1 MTTTPDLEQLC
12 AIGQSFVDR
21 GYAHGSTGNLSVR
34 VGDRI
39 FVTPTG
45 KSLAGLVPSVLA
57 EVDLTGRTLNGN
69 QPSKE
74 APFHLA
80 LYRQRPEARA
90 IVHLHSTYSVAWS
103 CLATLDPARP
113 FPPLTPYYFMRV
125 APLGVVPYLRP
136 GSEALA
142 RAIDEAAAAHHC
154 LLLRNHGTVCSG
166 AGLNEAVDRA
176 EELEATARLA
186 LLLDGRPTVGLTAE
200 DISDLERAFPPK
212 R

>member
-1 MTTTPDLEQLC
+1 MSDPDLDRLC
-12 AIGQSFVDR
+12 EVGRSFHDR

-34 VGDRI
+34 LGDRVVI
-39 FVTPTG
+39 TPTG
-45 KSLAGLVPSVLA
+45 RSLGALSPADLAEIDLAGQPL
-57 EVDLTGRTLNGN
+57 GRN

-80 LYRQRPEARA
+80 LYRRRPEARA

-125 APLGVVPYLRP
+125 APLAIVPYLRP

-142 RAIDEAAAAHHC
+142 RAVDEAAASHHC
-154 LLLRNHGTVCSG
+154 LLLRNHGTVCAG
-166 AGLNEAVDRA
+166 ATLPEAVDRA

-186 LLLDGRPTVGLTAE
+186 LLLDGRPLAGLTAADVE
-200 DISDLERAFPPK
+200 ELERVFGG